1 MSPRGSR
8 SRRGPASGR
17 SSPFDDRRGPGRARS
32 FRPSRRTAVAGLLAL
47 AAAAGAYWAWSAEP
61 ALPVHPNVLL
71 ITLDTTRADRLG
83 SYGYAS
89 AGTPNLDRLALDGV
103 RFARALSPV
112 PLTLPAHAS
121 LMTGLQPYRHGVR
134 NNGHFVLPEDVP
146 TLAARFSAAGYE
158 TAAFVSAFVLDRQF
172 GLARGFDV
180 YDDALDP
187 PAVDGA
193 GLELERRGDRTA
205 SAAAAWLARRSQA
218 PRRPWFLWV
227 HFYDAHDP
235 YAPPAPFAE
244 RHAATPYDGEIA
256 FVDAQVG
263 RLLESPDVQGA
274 APPLVI
280 VAGDHGESLGDHGE
294 STHGLF
300 LYEGAIKVPL
310 IVAWPGILRRQVVDT
325 AVRLVDVAPTLARLA
340 GVEFGAT
347 DGRDLTPLVRRTG
360 EAPEPA
366 PPAYA
371 ETYFPQFFMR
381 WAPLRAVDD
390 GRWKYIDGPEPELY
404 EIATDPG
411 EARNRAAT
419 DPAVARALKR
429 TLETSVR
436 ATPDRSAQAP
446 VSAEAQRRLSA
457 LGYVATPAVAQ
468 AGETGP
474 DPKRMVP
481 IFERLLAGNRAIA
494 GGRAG
499 EAARIARDVIAQDG
513 ANPFAR
519 LVLGRALL
527 AGGDAPGAVA
537 ALTTYLAA
545 VPGSAEAHHWLAL
558 AHVRQDRRDLALA
571 EEEAALA
578 LDPRLAPAIALRAGL
593 LFSSGRAG
601 EGLEALRAAVE
612 AQPNHAA
619 LRTDY
624 ADLLADAGRVD
635 EAAAEYQRALDR
647 RGDDTR
653 ALVGLGMLLARQS
666 ALDRA
671 LALFTKA
678 LELDAG
684 QEEARIERAA
694 VYSRLGR
701 ARESRADL
709 ERLTGPE
716 VRPDI
721 RATALRELAA
731 MRRR

>member
-1 MSPRGSR
+1 M
-8 SRRGPASGR
+8 
-17 SSPFDDRRGPGRARS
+17 
-32 FRPSRRTAVAGLLAL
+32 AVAGVL
-47 AAAAGAYWAWSAEP
+47 AAAVAAGAYWFWTAEP
-61 ALPVHPNVLL
+61 ALPDRPNVLL
-71 ITLDTTRADRLG
+71 ITLDTTRADHLG

-121 LMTGLQPYRHGVR
+121 LMTGQDPYRHGVR
-134 NNGHFVLPEDVP
+134 NNGHFVLPDDVP

-187 PAVDGA
+187 PAVESA

-205 SAAAAWLARRSQA
+205 SAAAAWLARRPQA

-235 YAPPAPFAE
+235 YVPPAPFDGRYSAM
-244 RHAATPYDGEIA
+244 PYDGEIA

-263 RLLESPDVQGA
+263 RLLQASDIQQA

-280 VAGDHGESLGDHGE
+280 VAGDHGESLGEHGE

-325 AVRLVDVAPTLARLA
+325 AVRLVDVAPTLAGLA
-340 GVEFGAT
+340 GIELGPT
-347 DGRDLTPLVRRTG
+347 DGRDLTPLMRRTG
-360 EAPEPA
+360 GAPA
-366 PPAYA
+366 PASPAYA

-390 GRWKYIDGPEPELY
+390 GRWKYIDGPDPELY
-404 EIATDPG
+404 EIATDPA
-411 EARNRAAT
+411 ETRNRAAT
-419 DPAVARALKR
+419 EPAVARALKR

-436 ATPDRSAQAP
+436 AAAARSAEAP

-457 LGYVATPAVAQ
+457 LGYVATPAAAA

-481 IFERLLAGNRAIA
+481 LFERLLAGNRALA
-494 GGRAG
+494 AGRAG
-499 EAARIARDVIAQDG
+499 DAARIAREVLAQDP

-527 AGGDAPGAVA
+527 AGADAAGAVA
-537 ALTTYLAA
+537 ALKAYVAA

-558 AHVRQDRRDLALA
+558 AYVRQDRRDLALA

-593 LFSSGRAG
+593 LFSGGRAG
-601 EGLEALRAAVE
+601 EGLEGLRAAVT
-612 AQPNHAA
+612 AQPDHAT

-624 ADLLADAGRVD
+624 ADLLADAGRPD
-635 EAAAEYQRALDR
+635 EAAAEYQRALER

-653 ALVGLGMLLARQS
+653 ALVGLGMLLARQGT
-666 ALDRA
+666 LDRA

-678 LELDAG
+678 LDLDPR

-701 ARESRADL
+701 VRESRADL
-709 ERLTGPE
+709 ERLTGPD

-721 RATALRELAA
+721 RAAALRELA
-731 MRRR
+731 RGRGR